1 MKNYIGFGWSCGS
14 FAVDNAVKK
23 LPISAE
29 LYEII
34 GGVPFG
40 VKHDAIIF
48 EGKTSNFVLYLVTVS
63 L

>member
-40 VKHDAIIF
+40 VKHDENIILTQTDPF
-48 EGKTSNFVLYLVTVS
+48 DGNNYFR
-63 L
+63 